1 MFRFFHEIGDYVHDL
16 LECIGEKTVIIDRI
30 ESQIIGIR
38 SEISE
43 HILENRKQILSERDR
58 LSRQDSLTPQ
68 SAYPSE
74 VQLDLMTEDEKNN
87 LTELYASY
95 GKKRADV
102 LQESSELFSDALEEY
117 SSADRVIQRF
127 ETWRLNHTESYQQSY
142 IPLFLPK

>member
-1 MFRFFHEIGDYVHDL
+1 M
-16 LECIGEKTVIIDRI
+16 

-38 SEISE
+38 SEIAK
-43 HILENRKQILSERDR
+43 HILENRKQILLERDR
-58 LSRQDSLTPQ
+58 ISRQDILIAQ

-74 VQLDLMTEDEKNN
+74 VQLDLMTEDDKKN
-87 LTELYASY
+87 LTEFCASY
-95 GKKRADV
+95 EKKRADV
-102 LQESSELFSDALEEY
+102 LGESVELFSDVLEEY